1 MTGCGSKTAWKNRCI
16 VQTAEGTSVSGYT
29 DAGKGNPRITDHYM
43 KMRSVPGEI
52 PVFSYLFSTFT
63 EIS

>member
-1 MTGCGSKTAWKNRCI
+1 MTGCAGRRLP
-16 VQTAEGTSVSGYT
+16 GHT
-29 DAGKGNPRITDHYM
+29 DAGKGNLHITVHYM

>member
-1 MTGCGSKTAWKNRCI
+1 MTGCAGR
-16 VQTAEGTSVSGYT
+16 GMPGHT
-29 DAGKGNPRITDHYM
+29 DAGKGNPHITVHYM

-52 PVFSYLFSTFT
+52 PVFSYPFSTFT